1 VTFVVPRSLAEP
13 AAVFCGGIVGTALRG
28 GIDALI
34 PHTSVHFPTS
44 TLFVN
49 VAGSFVLAYLVGG
62 LWERPLPHWLKVGIG
77 PGVLGTFTTFSAVA
91 VAMVT
96 MTATGHLGLAVLY
109 LVLTLGLG
117 FAAVWAGFH
126 LSGAIHPASPGEE
139 VDE

>member
-1 VTFVVPRSLAEP
+1 MAPRFLDEP
-13 AAVFCGGIVGTALRG
+13 AAVFCGGIVGTALRW
-28 GIDALI
+28 GIDSLI
-34 PHTSVHFPTS
+34 PHTSEQFPTS
-44 TLFVN
+44 TLIVN
-49 VAGSFVLAYLVGG
+49 VTGSFVLAYLVGG
-62 LWERPLPHWLKVGIG
+62 LWERPLPHWLKVGVG

-91 VAMVT
+91 IALVT
-96 MTATGHLGLAVLY
+96 LTATGHLGLAVLY